1 MIYLNGS
8 TYEGGWDNDKK
19 SGKGR
24 MHDHIS
30 GDIYSGEY
38 FEVGCTTLHCLR
50 STKESGST
58 IGGRAKALSSTLKE
72 KFALASSELTTWK
85 AK

>member
-1 MIYLNGS
+1 MKEAGTTTKNQGKVVCMIIYQVTS
-8 TYEGGWDNDKK
+8 TLANTSKVKEAD
-19 SGKGR
+19 
-24 MHDHIS
+24 
-30 GDIYSGEY
+30 
-38 FEVGCTTLHCLR
+38 EVGCTTLHCLR